1 MAEPTIKKWNEREE
15 QMYRETLCKAWKL
28 GSEVLQDPNTKNN
41 PEMVKAITELLKV
54 TITC

>member
-1 MAEPTIKKWNEREE
+1 MVEPTIKKQNEREE

-28 GSEVLQDPNTKNN
+28 CSEVLQDPNTKNN

>member
-1 MAEPTIKKWNEREE
+1 MVEPTMKEWNEREE
-15 QMYRETLCKAWKL
+15 QMYHETLCKAWKFC
-28 GSEVLQDPNTKNN
+28 SEVLQDPNTKNN